1 MIITAGDYAIQSVRD
16 SLNMDENVKLDYN
29 VLYYKDEL
37 INRTSYLTLLI
48 EQVEFIV
55 APHLIY
61 NF

>member
-1 MIITAGDYAIQSVRD
+1 MIITASDYAIQSVRD